1 MLSAFKS
8 FALSITSKLRF
19 FQIQTLMIME
29 RLKEKIEMKKKIEK
43 SRILN
48 SGALAVKSAH
58 VEKGVNLTLSCP
70 EKKCRKRAQPT

>member
-29 RLKEKIEMKKKIEK
+29 RLKEKKRKKIEK

-48 SGALAVKSAH
+48 GGALAVKSAH